1 VFYPNTLG
9 NKEVSGW
16 IFLGYG
22 DCAPAGFRD
31 IAFAPQT
38 SALGQGP
45 RVLGLGSEAPR
56 N

>member
-1 VFYPNTLG
+1 VG
-9 NKEVSGW
+9 NKEVSGR
-16 IFLGYG
+16 IFCFGAGGYG

-45 RVLGLGSEAPR
+45 LRVLGLGSEAPR